1 MAGRYQQL
9 PVGLELY
16 HLQRDPAER
25 VNVIAEHPE
34 VRDRLM
40 ALAEAAR
47 VELGDKRLQRI
58 GTGVREPGRVE

>member
-1 MAGRYQQL
+1 MYL
-9 PVGLELY
+9 
-16 HLQRDPAER
+16 
-25 VNVIAEHPE
+25 IAIAWFY
-34 VRDRLM
+34 VALLM